1 MICTAI
7 LCEKKKNYLV
17 KNGFFMKA
25 LSEIILTNC
34 VELNRG
40 WGRPQKIVL
49 FLFRIGNSVNNR
61 HAAIVN
67 YDKIGM

>member
-1 MICTAI
+1 MKNVFS
-7 LCEKKKNYLV
+7 KKPP
-17 KNGFFMKA
+17 
-25 LSEIILTNC
+25 SEIVLPNC

-40 WGRPQKIVL
+40 WGKPQKIVL

-61 HAAIVN
+61 HAASIVN